1 VSRAARA
8 TSLTSFAPASALTFE
23 RVRLGEFL
31 AASLAEIPLRAS
43 TLAEAAAV
51 LAHRLTRAGFLTDA
65 DRLLERIG
73 EDRSEDMVALGER
86 AFVLHYRTDA
96 ARGVG
101 VAIGASPEPVERR
114 LRDGE
119 PQRAHIVAL
128 IVAPPGLAA
137 RYLQLVGGVA
147 RTLSRSDVIE
157 EILKQP
163 NGESVTRLPALAGV
177 ELQDELT
184 VGDLMTERPR
194 VTGADTPLREAASAM
209 VQAGIGALPVV
220 DEQRR
225 LVGLLGDRELLRD
238 LLTSVVLGTRAK
250 GQPKAPEHRRR
261 VRDIMTR
268 QVLCVAPEQPL
279 AEVVSLM
286 VNKNVERVP
295 VVREGQL
302 VGFLTRGDILRQ
314 LIGP

>member
-1 VSRAARA
+1 
-8 TSLTSFAPASALTFE
+8 L
-23 RVRLGEFL
+23 
-31 AASLAEIPLRAS
+31 
-43 TLAEAAAV
+43 
-51 LAHRLTRAGFLTDA
+51 HRLTRAGFLSDA
-65 DRLLERIG
+65 GRLLERIT
-73 EDRSEDMVALGER
+73 EDRSEDMVALGDR
-86 AFVLHYRTDA
+86 AFVLHFRTDA

-101 VAIGASPEPVERR
+101 VAIGTSPDPVQRL

-119 PQRAHIVAL
+119 PQRARVVAL
-128 IVAPPGLAA
+128 VVAPPGLAA

-147 RTLSRSDVIE
+147 RTLSRPELIE
-157 EILKQP
+157 DILRQTS
-163 NGESVTRLPALAGV
+163 GESLATLPGLADV

-194 VTGADTPLREAASAM
+194 VTRADTPLREAASAM
-209 VQAGIGALPVV
+209 VQAGLAAMPVV
-220 DEQRR
+220 DEERR

-238 LLTSVVLGTRAK
+238 LLTSVVLGNRAK
-250 GQPKAPEHRRR
+250 SQPRAPEHRRR

-279 AEVVSLM
+279 AEVVALM

-295 VVREGQL
+295 VVRQGQL

>member
-1 VSRAARA
+1 
-8 TSLTSFAPASALTFE
+8 
-23 RVRLGEFL
+23 VRLGEFL
-31 AASLAEIPLRAS
+31 TPALTEVPLRAS

-51 LAHRLTRAGFLTDA
+51 LAARLTTAGLLSDA
-65 DRLLERIG
+65 DGLLARIA
-73 EDRSEDMVALGER
+73 EDRSEDTVALGDR
-86 AFVLHYRTDA
+86 AFVLHCRTDA
-96 ARGVG
+96 ARAVG
-101 VAIGASPEPVERR
+101 VAIGASSEPLQRQ

-119 PQRAHIVAL
+119 PQRARVVVL
-128 IVAPPGLAA
+128 VVAPPRLAA

-147 RTLSRSDVIE
+147 RTLSRADIIE
-157 EILKQP
+157 EMLRQP
-163 NGESVTRLPALAGV
+163 DAESLARLPGLADI
-177 ELQDELT
+177 ELHDELT

-194 VTGADTPLREAASAM
+194 VTGADTPLREAAIAM
-209 VQAGIGALPVV
+209 VQAGLGALPVV
-220 DEQRR
+220 DDERR

-238 LLTSVVLGTRAK
+238 VLTSIVPGGRVGKNQL
-250 GQPKAPEHRRR
+250 PAPERRRR

-279 AEVVSLM
+279 AEVVALM

-295 VVREGQL
+295 VVRHGQL

>member
-1 VSRAARA
+1 
-8 TSLTSFAPASALTFE
+8 LTSFARESALTFE

-31 AASLAEIPLRAS
+31 APSLAEIPLRVS

-51 LAHRLTRAGFLTDA
+51 LADRLTRAGFLTDT
-65 DRLLERIG
+65 DRVLERIR
-73 EDRSEDMVALGER
+73 EDRSEDMVALGDR

-147 RTLSRSDVIE
+147 RTLSRGDVIE

-163 NGESVTRLPALAGV
+163 DGESVVRLPGLADV

-220 DEQRR
+220 DEHRR

-238 LLTSVVLGTRAK
+238 LLTSVVLGSRAK
-250 GQPKAPEHRRR
+250 TQPKGPEHRRR

-279 AEVVSLM
+279 AEVVALM